1 MTVFGASGNNKR
13 IKIQEVAMSIQEGQA
28 APEFMLPDAEGEKV
42 ALKDFKGKNV
52 VVYFYPK
59 DNTSG

>member
-1 MTVFGASGNNKR
+1 
-13 IKIQEVAMSIQEGQA
+13 MSIQEGQA
-28 APEFMLPDAEGEKV
+28 APAFMLPDAEGKKI
-42 ALKDFKGKNV
+42 ALKDFRGKNV

>member
-1 MTVFGASGNNKR
+1 VKKEVHMPITENK
-13 IKIQEVAMSIQEGQA
+13 A
-28 APEFMLPDAEGEKV
+28 APAFTLPDANGKKV
-42 ALKDFKGKNV
+42 SLKDFKGKNV

>member
-1 MTVFGASGNNKR
+1 MIVFVAVDNNKK
-13 IKIQEVAMSIQEGQA
+13 IKIQEVAMAIQEGQA
-28 APEFMLPDAEGEKV
+28 APEFMLPDADGKKV